1 MKIFSVANDVYQIN
15 FESVNHMKTELTAY
29 TCSLKAD
36 KFIFQWKR
44 ICLELLSAL
53 KVKISSRTESGEK
66 DSVDTDKIAETD
78 EKNITQAAFFLQKY
92 GNQILRFSYSY
103 VHNMEDAEDILQE
116 TMIRLVQKAPE
127 FESEVHEKAWLFQ
140 VAGNLSKNRIT
151 YNAIRKTD
159 ELADELV
166 AEKREDLSFVWE
178 AVKKLPAHQREIIHL
193 FYYEGYST
201 AEIGTILKQKETTVR
216 SDLHRGR
223 EKLKEIL
230 KEAYD
235 FDA

>member
-1 MKIFSVANDVYQIN
+1 MLIVIAPDICRWKQKNYITRWR
-15 FESVNHMKTELTAY
+15 ESFFRYFFVLWAKSIE
-29 TCSLKAD
+29 
-36 KFIFQWKR
+36 KR
-44 ICLELLSAL
+44 
-53 KVKISSRTESGEK
+53 
-66 DSVDTDKIAETD
+66 
-78 EKNITQAAFFLQKY
+78 EKNSKKDVSRINRDTVAEAEDAMQIKLFLQKY

-116 TMIRLVQKAPE
+116 TMIRLVQKAPN
-127 FESEVHEKAWLFQ
+127 FENEVHEKAWLFQ
-140 VAGNLSKNRIT
+140 VAGNLSKNRIS
-151 YNAIRKTD
+151 YNAIRRTD
-159 ELADELV
+159 ELAEELV

-178 AVKKLPAHQREIIHL
+178 AVKKLPAHQRKIIHL

-201 AEIGTILKQKETTVR
+201 AEIGKILKQKETTVR

-223 EKLKEIL
+223 GKLKEIL

>member
-1 MKIFSVANDVYQIN
+1 MVSEAVPDICWMKP
-15 FESVNHMKTELTAY
+15 
-29 TCSLKAD
+29 D
-36 KFIFQWKR
+36 KFIVKWKR
-44 ICLELLSAL
+44 RCSGLFSIL
-53 KVKISSRTESGEK
+53 KAKSSRKKSGEK
-66 DSVDTDKIAETD
+66 DTACTGRDTAAD
-78 EKNITQAAFFLQKY
+78 EKNIARAAFSLQKY

-103 VHNMEDAEDILQE
+103 LHNMEDAEDVLQE
-116 TMIRLVQKAPE
+116 TMIRLVQSVPV
-127 FESEVHEKAWLFQ
+127 FENEMHEKAWLFQ

-151 YNAIRKTD
+151 YNSIRKTD
-159 ELADELV
+159 ELEEELV

-178 AVKKLPAHQREIIHL
+178 AVKKLPEHQREIIHL

-201 AEIGTILKQKETTVR
+201 AEIGKILHEKEGTVR
-216 SDLHRGR
+216 SNLHRGR

>member
-1 MKIFSVANDVYQIN
+1 MLIVIAPDICRWKQKNRITRWKESASEYFFVLRAKGIERRQKNSEKDASRINRDSVAEVENAMQ
-15 FESVNHMKTELTAY
+15 
-29 TCSLKAD
+29 
-36 KFIFQWKR
+36 
-44 ICLELLSAL
+44 
-53 KVKISSRTESGEK
+53 VKL
-66 DSVDTDKIAETD
+66 
-78 EKNITQAAFFLQKY
+78 FLQKY

-116 TMIRLVQKAPE
+116 TMIRLVQKAPK
-127 FESEVHEKAWLFQ
+127 FENEVHEKAWLFQ
-140 VAGNLSKNRIT
+140 VAGNLSKNRIA

-159 ELADELV
+159 ELAEELV

-178 AVKKLPAHQREIIHL
+178 AVKKLPARQREIIHL

-201 AEIGTILKQKETTVR
+201 VEIGKILKQKETTVR